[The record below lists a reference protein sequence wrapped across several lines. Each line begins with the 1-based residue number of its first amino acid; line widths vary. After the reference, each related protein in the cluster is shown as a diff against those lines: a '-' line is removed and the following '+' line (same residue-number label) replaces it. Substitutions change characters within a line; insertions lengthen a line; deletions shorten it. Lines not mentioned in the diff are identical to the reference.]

1 MGIKPKS
8 IKLVD
13 SKGEELRASGS
24 SENRIVESAGSQM
37 TSTGQLGFTFT
48 KRDLTTEDLSW
59 MAGFFDGEGHI
70 DIAKYKK
77 SNRHGILVAS
87 VTNKNRD
94 VLTPF
99 LIFGGRIFIATKKLN
114 VWRWQA
120 YGGQAKTLLER
131 LLPYLKL
138 KGDAAKV
145 AITFQNTLGHYGSRP
160 LTPALIRKR
169 DALIERFREL
179 QPARR
184 GTSKGRQD
192 EKRRDEPEGHK

>member
-1 MGIKPKS
+1 MGIKLRS
-8 IKLVD
+8 IK
-13 SKGEELRASGS
+13 EELRASGS
-24 SENRIVESAGSQM
+24 SENSIVESAGSQM
-37 TSTGQLGFTFT
+37 TSIGQLGFKFN

-87 VTNKNRD
+87 VTNMNRD
-94 VLTPF
+94 ILTPF
-99 LIFGGRIFIATKKLN
+99 LTFGGRIFIATKKFN
-114 VWRWQA
+114 CWRWQA
-120 YGGQAKTLLER
+120 YGEQAKTLLER

-138 KGDAAKV
+138 KRDAAKV

-169 DALIERFREL
+169 DTLIERFREL

-184 GTSKGRQD
+184 GILKEKQEKGG
-192 EKRRDEPEGHK
+192 RRCMNMP